1 MSDKYRAAAETMS
14 VTELN
19 VKHHDL
25 LTALTSRDPGLVAIT
40 PSEMVELQSMNSA
53 VCAELA
59 VRSGG
64 SASRAGVYMDSEAD
78 QGLDAAEAMAQKL
91 QEHAPEVAAS
101 LRASAAAIAERETAD
116 AIRMRQVNAEMD
128 AANRATRKRTGAPTS
143 GDIDRLRSVLDG
155 MPTDSPERDALQRR
169 ISADSTALSTM
180 EMEARAAS
188 SET

>member
-155 MPTDSPERDALQRR
+155 MPEGDG
-169 ISADSTALSTM
+169 I
-180 EMEARAAS
+180 ARAALARRIQS
-188 SET
+188 DSNALSAAEQAARASAET